1 MAVNLERVGMKML
14 MKAVFNRAVQDYV
27 KLVADDR
34 QAEPYIGNR
43 DEIMQFMDTSMAA
56 AGTPMNTEYVK
67 RILKSLTPGQAKELR
82 KKLNANYVKG

>member
-1 MAVNLERVGMKML
+1 MVENFERDGIKKL

-34 QAEPYIGNR
+34 KSEPYIGNR

-56 AGTPMNTEYVK
+56 AGTPMNTKYVK
-67 RILKSLTPGQAKELR
+67 RILKSLTPDQAKALR
-82 KKLNANYVKG
+82 RKLNANYDKR